1 MKIDITYLKR
11 LVTELES
18 LTSEAEQIQSEN
30 DIKANPSPNEYLV
43 TISKAAGICL
53 GITSEASALVG
64 DIQKIVGQS
73 FNKPKEENL
82 TSLLDFLKP
91 PSKASQKN

>member
-1 MKIDITYLKR
+1 MKFDITYLKR

-18 LTSEAEQIQSEN
+18 LTSEAEKIQAEN
-30 DIKANPSPNEYLV
+30 DIKANVSPNEYLV

-73 FNKPKEENL
+73 FKPKEENL
-82 TSLLDFLKP
+82 TGLLDFLKP
-91 PSKASQKN
+91 IKSGQKN